1 MRPIRP
7 RSLAALLVAAPLA
20 LAAALPLAGDD
31 AADPIAARQTEM
43 KGVLDAMKGLSAIAR
58 KQAPFDAAVVAKN
71 AGAIASH
78 LESAR
83 PLFPAGSDAGAIET
97 WAKAEI
103 WANPADFDAKMV
115 AAHDAA
121 AELAKVTDESAYV
134 PALVKLGDACK
145 ACHEPYRRPK
155 E

>member
-1 MRPIRP
+1 MILRRP
-7 RSLAALLVAAPLA
+7 RLSLLLVALPLA

-31 AADPIAARQTEM
+31 AADPIAARQQEM
-43 KGVLDAMKGLSAIAR
+43 KGVGDAMKGLSAIAR

-71 AGAIASH
+71 AGAIAGH
-78 LESAR
+78 LERAQT
-83 PLFPAGSDAGAIET
+83 LFPAGSDRGAIET

-103 WANPADFDAKMV
+103 WANRADFDAKLV

-121 AELAKVTDESAYV
+121 AELAKVTEEAAYV